1 MTDPS
6 TNDFIATLAGTY
18 IASLQQAIDLIA
30 TTHPDLSPK
39 KVVMEAER
47 QADLAFET
55 SMLIMAAAAAD
66 YEPGDRL
73 TEIKAVAATL
83 PGGEV
88 LLANMQPHR
97 Q

>member
-47 QADLAFET
+47 RTPPAR
-55 SMLIMAAAAAD
+55 AALREQGTIA
-66 YEPGDRL
+66 RL
-73 TEIKAVAATL
+73 
-83 PGGEV
+83 
-88 LLANMQPHR
+88 R
-97 Q
+97 S

>member
-1 MTDPS
+1 MPD
-6 TNDFIATLAGTY
+6 A
-18 IASLQQAIDLIA
+18 ASLVSSL
-30 TTHPDLSPK
+30 
-39 KVVMEAER
+39 EAER